1 MFSDQLPV
9 RAFVFLFPI
18 PNSACRIQ
26 MMLLAD
32 RYIDR
37 ISFLKYLPQ
46 TDCAACGVPTC
57 QEFVEVLKQGH
68 KKPQNCPDLS
78 PSLHYPFEV
87 ALDAD
92 NLLPKFPCLTVPRP
106 GPTGL
111 MEINNP
117 GDDSP
122 ILISGNNTHTQ
133 DVMTSMLGTT
143 KSPFFVVFADT
154 RGDTVD
160 MAVILKSL
168 TVEVIRSE
176 VVKSGVLEKTG
187 HQKIVIPGLAWAVGD
202 AFRESTGWNVTVGPV
217 CAGELPLFFADRWL
231 PARSPSEN
239 SR

>member
-1 MFSDQLPV
+1 
-9 RAFVFLFPI
+9 
-18 PNSACRIQ
+18 

-37 ISFLKYLPQ
+37 IDFLKYLPQ
-46 TDCAACGVPTC
+46 TDCGACGVPTC
-57 QEFVEVLKQGH
+57 QGFVEVLKQGR
-68 KKPQNCPDLS
+68 KKPQDCPDLS

-117 GDDSP
+117 DRDSP

-133 DVMTSMLGTT
+133 DVMTSILGTT
-143 KSPFFVVFADT
+143 KSPFFVLFADT

-168 TVEVIRSE
+168 AGEVIRSE
-176 VVKSGVLEKTG
+176 VVKSGVLRKTG
-187 HQKIVIPGLAWAVGD
+187 HEEIVIPGLTWSVAD
-202 AFRESTGWNVTVGPV
+202 ELRESTGWNITVGPI
-217 CAGELPLFFADRWL
+217 CAGELPLFFGDRWF
-231 PARSPSEN
+231 PAGSSSE
-239 SR
+239 SLG